1 MVEALGLLASFL
13 KLTLRTELE
22 QQGHSASGKLSQS
35 IDVVVNETMTG
46 FELVG
51 QAVYY
56 AKWVNDGRKA
66 GSRGVPIESLI
77 EWIRQ
82 RKINLERIM
91 PNGRV
96 VSMKEQ
102 SVAFMLQSSIKEKGI
117 APSLFITKTL
127 SDNEQTIDDKIT
139 EAMGNVLDTYIEQM
153 FNEIKAA

>member
-1 MVEALGLLASFL
+1 MVESFGLLASFL
-13 KLTLRTELE
+13 KLALRTELE

-66 GSRGVPIESLI
+66 GSRGVPIEALI
-77 EWIRQ
+77 EWVRQ
-82 RKINLERIM
+82 RKINIQ
-91 PNGRV
+91 G
-96 VSMKEQ
+96 MKEQ
-102 SVAFMLQSSIKEKGI
+102 SIAFMFQTSIKNKGI

-127 SDNEQTIDDKIT
+127 NDSEQAIDDKIT